1 MKILVRRDQAVWE
14 RETFTVEIPD
24 NTPEEERTETIFE
37 AIDKF
42 DGYGE
47 PDYDISILDGSV
59 GSVDTETEVS
69 IDGGITWTPS

>member
-1 MKILVRRDQAVWE
+1 MA
-14 RETFTVEIPD
+14 T
-24 NTPEEERTETIFE
+24 
-37 AIDKF
+37 F